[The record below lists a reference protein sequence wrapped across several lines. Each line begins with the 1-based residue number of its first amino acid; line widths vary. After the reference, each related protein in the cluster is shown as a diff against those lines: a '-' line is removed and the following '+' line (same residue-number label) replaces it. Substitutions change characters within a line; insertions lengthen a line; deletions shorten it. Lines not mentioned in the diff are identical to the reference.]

1 MCPDLT
7 VSKSTASLSSTA
19 VIGVSFR
26 PGDEDGEPGGLDE
39 NAVLLLT
46 EGNLLNIH
54 FATLDLLGT
63 ADITLSTLLAP
74 QLIDLLGTLLPF
86 SELSDETVTI
96 LP

>member
-63 ADITLSTLLAP
+63 ADITLFHFAGSTIDRSSGDAP
-74 QLIDLLGTLLPF
+74 PL
-86 SELSDETVTI
+86 
-96 LP
+96 